1 MSRAFTKLFSS
12 ITEST
17 VWCEPLATRIV
28 WITMLAM
35 ADRQGRV
42 FASIPGLANRA
53 RVEVE
58 EAEQAILRFLEP
70 DRYSRTPDHEGR
82 RIEPIDGGW
91 RLLNYAKY
99 REMRDEEA
107 RREYQREWDQTRRR
121 RPTQSDKSDKIRPQP
136 TQAEAEAEAEAVK
149 ASPSPNGEG
158 VSSASPTTTGAAKV
172 DCPHAELIG
181 IWHKVMPELATV
193 QLARWPG
200 SKSETNLRNRWREG
214 LAARTGWWRFE
225 THEQGLA
232 KFTELLET
240 CRDSEFLMGKT
251 SQAGRQPFRLDLH
264 WLLKRDNFD
273 KVLNNR
279 YHQGAAA

>member
-1 MSRAFTKLFSS
+1 VSRAFTKLFSS

-136 TQAEAEAEAEAVK
+136 TQAEAEAEAEAERL
-149 ASPSPNGEG
+149 SPVPNGTG
-158 VSSASPTTTGAAKV
+158 VSPAAPTTSPAAKIPA
-172 DCPHAELIG
+172 CPHEQIVELY
-181 IWHKVMPELATV
+181 HELLPTCP
-193 QLARWPG
+193 RIREWN
-200 SKSETNLRNRWREG
+200 ETRRGYLRARWREKSKRNGTSQGYDTLERG
-214 LAARTGWWRFE
+214 LVWWRKFFAYVAE
-225 THEQGLA
+225 SRFLTGGAGGHGDRPPFVADLEWLVRPNNFA
-232 KFTELLET
+232 KVIE
-240 CRDSEFLMGKT
+240 GK
-251 SQAGRQPFRLDLH
+251 
-264 WLLKRDNFD
+264 
-273 KVLNNR
+273 
-279 YHQGAAA
+279 YHPEARA